1 MAAESSNARTGKGV
15 PEAEEDLKLDEEKA
29 HAGSKQKMKKKVGAG
44 SKQKMKKKVN
54 AGSKQKMKKEEVL
67 PTPCPTPLGYR
78 SGWWRAMRGGR
89 EEDEEEGAMVG
100 KGLRRLS
107 RGNPPSP
114 RPTNPSL
121 VRILNS

>member
-29 HAGSKQKMKKKVGAG
+29 HVGSKQKMKKKVSAGSKQKMKKKVGAGSKQKMKKKVGAG

-67 PTPCPTPLGYR
+67 PTPVPYAP
-78 SGWWRAMRGGR
+78 
-89 EEDEEEGAMVG
+89 
-100 KGLRRLS
+100 RLS
-107 RGNPPSP
+107 LGLVEGNAGPRRG
-114 RPTNPSL
+114 
-121 VRILNS
+121 